1 MPNIGTLKLNV
12 EVLDTCDCYN
22 LAVIDLSYYITSVE
36 KPKLTITP
44 PGYNPIVFDF
54 TINQTN
60 IFNSY
65 SLGLTDVNTVDQ
77 LLVLPDGVYEITYSV
92 CPHDSL
98 YATIY
103 HLRTCNLDKRLS
115 AFWAK
120 QVTICDT
127 DSKIYKNLDIIEI
140 LLRGAKANAQI
151 CNTDKAVELYKKAD
165 ELLRRLETTINN
177 CNC

>member
-65 SLGLTDVNTVDQ
+65 SSSFLEYI
-77 LLVLPDGVYEITYSV
+77 LVACG
-92 CPHDSL
+92 
-98 YATIY
+98 
-103 HLRTCNLDKRLS
+103 HL
-115 AFWAK
+115 
-120 QVTICDT
+120 QEHV
-127 DSKIYKNLDIIEI
+127 
-140 LLRGAKANAQI
+140 Q
-151 CNTDKAVELYKKAD
+151 
-165 ELLRRLETTINN
+165 
-177 CNC
+177 